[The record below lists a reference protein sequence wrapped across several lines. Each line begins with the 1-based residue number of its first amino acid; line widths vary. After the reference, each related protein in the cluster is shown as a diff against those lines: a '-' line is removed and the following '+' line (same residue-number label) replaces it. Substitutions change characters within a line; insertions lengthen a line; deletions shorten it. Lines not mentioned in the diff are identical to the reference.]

1 MQVMHVITII
11 VRLFRPI
18 NCAIK
23 APVRASLHSRLVVI
37 QIVILL
43 HI

>member
-1 MQVMHVITII
+1 MQLMHVITIT

-23 APVRASLHSRLVVI
+23 PPVRASLHTKLVVI
-37 QIVILL
+37 QIIILL